1 MGRDSD
7 LGTPARRWTET
18 AFGCSQ
24 DGLES
29 LRDRVEWPQ
38 PAQARGAV
46 GVFCRAAVVFGYRL
60 TPGAMELGD

>member
-1 MGRDSD
+1 MGRNSD
-7 LGTPARRWTET
+7 LGTPTRRWIET

-29 LRDRVEWPQ
+29 LRDGVEWPQ
-38 PAQARGAV
+38 SAQDRGAV
-46 GVFCRAAVVFGYRL
+46 GVPCSAAVVSDYRL